1 MRNGATMK
9 LFSPLIRPIG
19 VLFRIRRYFDRQV
32 KVAPGLVGTEVPETG
47 QTKDSVVLRKGWYF
61 DIDFDWLTRSL
72 YNEGDFSASFG
83 DSRTDGYFPV
93 QCAGSI
99 LQLGFVAGWRRWS
112 GLVLSLIRTGWR
124 RSARGCAWWW

>member
-1 MRNGATMK
+1 MK

-72 YNEGDFSASFG
+72 YNEGTSPPASAI
-83 DSRTDGYFPV
+83 
-93 QCAGSI
+93 C
-99 LQLGFVAGWRRWS
+99 
-112 GLVLSLIRTGWR
+112 GLMVTSQSSAPVLSCSLASSR
-124 RSARGCAWWW
+124 ARGDGAGLF